1 MFYVIWKSF
10 LANVRNFLTFFC
22 SIIMSVNV
30 LFLLMY
36 IREAARHIK
45 GVETKALAFA
55 YSSELA
61 KQLRMVI
68 PAVIFV
74 TIIVTAYSVR
84 FYIQSRMKDY
94 GMLKILGIRKRDMQK
109 VIILEYAVSCVFS
122 CLIGLLAGRLG
133 TWGLKELLK
142 KSTGEQFAAS
152 INMNRVYLLTLV
164 LCVVMI
170 LGAVFSIFVMLDS
183 KGTDSLIKK
192 SVVKEKRST
201 KPRSLLWL
209 LAGIVLIFLSVMMVR
224 NNPMSANIAMTLL
237 CFGIFLNICFGLG
250 YVLERFR
257 QSDRYLVKILEWNH
271 FYHYFCRNKYKIIVQ
286 SILGIVIIYFSFLL
300 LRSTLDSRMMPND
313 FACIEQET
321 GTFGETFHDR
331 FGGEKVSFPFIWV
344 NENSGDSWIGMS
356 VSDYNGIY
364 NKKEKLNN
372 DEVIRIWRIE
382 GTTEDMADSSQNREM
397 ESINLGKCLNS
408 ETTETSYPYHFRVKE
423 EIVTEII
430 GFSMSG
436 VIVLPDQIFNQAV
449 EDENFHQRFL
459 ILNVKPAQTDEA
471 TKYVEEQKEAGIL
484 EEAFCKTTI
493 QDIDSKEAMLN
504 RLIVGIVAFVILFFG
519 IFVMWLMQ
527 LSELES
533 NKKKYEFIHVMG
545 VRKRRAKAI
554 LKKEVTRTTL
564 ISVGITVG
572 CAAVFCGTFIAS
584 YYSGMSTAF
593 DKAGAEKLLIW
604 ILAVYTVTELLFMI
618 ISNIW
623 TSRQV
628 IREGK

>member
-133 TWGLKELLK
+133 AWGLKELL
-142 KSTGEQFAAS
+142 
-152 INMNRVYLLTLV
+152 
-164 LCVVMI
+164 
-170 LGAVFSIFVMLDS
+170 
-183 KGTDSLIKK
+183 KK

-201 KPRSLLWL
+201 KPLSLLWL
-209 LAGIVLIFLSVMMVR
+209 FAGIALIFLSVMMVR

-237 CFGIFLNICFGLG
+237 CFGIFLSICFGMG

-257 QSDRYLVKILEWNH
+257 QSDKYLVKILEWNH

-408 ETTETSYPYHFRVKE
+408 ETTETSYLYHFQVKE

-527 LSELES
+527 LSELEP

-604 ILAVYTVTELLFMI
+604 ILAIYTVTELLFMI